1 MGKNEESPVNQRV
14 AEIFR
19 EKKVRQIDFCKGTGF
34 SEKNLS
40 NLLTGKVK
48 NTSPDFFVAFAQYFP
63 DVNLRWLFLGQGQK
77 YMSETEMENSKNMSA
92 AERQNLMAII
102 GEKDVKLIG
111 NQRQIDEVYQSL
123 VELARI
129 IEGLPVM
136 QTNQEEWRHLKEKME
151 EGLRKLLE

>member
-14 AEIFR
+14 AGIFR
-19 EKKVRQIDFCKGTGF
+19 EKKVRQIDFCKATGF

-48 NTSPDFFVAFAQYFP
+48 NTSPDFFVAFAGYFP
-63 DVNLRWLFLGQGQK
+63 DVNLRWLFLGEGEK
-77 YMSETEMENSKNMSA
+77 YLSEAEMATSQNMSA

-111 NQRQIDEVYQSL
+111 NQRQIREVYQSL
-123 VELARI
+123 MELARI

-136 QTNQEEWRHLKEKME
+136 QANQKEWQHLKEKLE
-151 EGLRKLLE
+151 EGLRKLQG